1 LNSFRI
7 LVVLGL
13 ILNSCL
19 SLSVNTKKVDDM
31 IMDKQRKK
39 HFITDLYFIL
49 KFKFKNHTEQNQLT
63 IF

>member
-1 LNSFRI
+1 
-7 LVVLGL
+7 
-13 ILNSCL
+13 
-19 SLSVNTKKVDDM
+19 M